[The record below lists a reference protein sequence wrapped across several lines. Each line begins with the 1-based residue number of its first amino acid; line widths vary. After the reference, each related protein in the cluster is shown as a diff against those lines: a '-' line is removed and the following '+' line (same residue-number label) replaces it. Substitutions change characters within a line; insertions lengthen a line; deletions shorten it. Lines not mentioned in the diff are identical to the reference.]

1 MNSKLPISCFI
12 IAKNEADR
20 ISKTIESVIDIVDE
34 VIVIDSRVNNNY
46 FINNI
51 YNGFNCFRYSI
62 SFIFSNYKTTNR
74 KFTIHYPT

>member
-34 VIVIDSRVNNNY
+34 VIVLSL
-46 FINNI
+46 
-51 YNGFNCFRYSI
+51 
-62 SFIFSNYKTTNR
+62 
-74 KFTIHYPT
+74 IHI